1 MYTITKRILD
11 LFLAILALVILLP
24 LFVPIIILLAFTG
37 EREIFFLQRR
47 IGYRNKPFYIW
58 KFATMVKDSP
68 NIGTGE
74 ITLRNDPRV
83 TKIGA
88 FLRKT
93 KINELP
99 QLINVIKGEM
109 SMVGPRPFMEVSFNL
124 FDEKDRGHIYQL
136 KPGITGIGSLV
147 FRDEEKVLSAAAD
160 PRAMYNRIFLYKA
173 ELEAWYRKHISF
185 FTDFKILFLTG
196 WSVLFPHQQ
205 LAVKWFTSLPPRPKQ
220 F

>member
-11 LFLAILALVILLP
+11 FFLAILALVILLP

-124 FDEKDRGHIYQL
+124 FDEKDRAHIYQL

-147 FRDEEKVLSAAAD
+147 FRDEEKVLSAADD

-173 ELEAWYRKHISF
+173 ELESWYRNNISF

-196 WSVLFPHQQ
+196 WSVLFPPQQ
-205 LAVKWFTSLPPRPKQ
+205 LAVKWFTSLPPRPKE

>member
-11 LFLAILALVILLP
+11 FFLAILALVILLP

-124 FDEKDRGHIYQL
+124 FDEKDRAHIYQL

-147 FRDEEKVLSAAAD
+147 FRDEEKVLSAADD

-173 ELEAWYRKHISF
+173 ELESWYRNNISF

-205 LAVKWFTSLPPRPKQ
+205 LAVKWFNSLPPRPKE